1 MAAASRSGGPD
12 MAYIAELYEN
22 ISREPPAIGAR
33 KLLIEHYISVGNEW
47 LDGALDEAKQLKIL
61 APADPEVTSFLQ
73 QLEKKSEPPAPE
85 KKATPVASASRLW
98 EYKANTARHKST
110 TWSMPDSKRTDAT
123 SVQPIGDLDEARQD
137 LTTGYRNM
145 RAKATSVLGHLLRLQ
160 SLHRKAGLPQSENVD
175 KVKAIADGR
184 RAGTSSKIRSPGS
197 ARAVARHVRDHP
209 KEATEFVI
217 ADLEDSMDW
226 IRAPCGKPSG
236 ASIDETR
243 DYLVKRKS
251 AIESA
256 LPEELKVHCELAF
269 MHVEHE
275 RLNRNYVNDET
286 MLGDEVKDIPRADFY
301 VTEDNYAWSM
311 DELVQAIQAN
321 SGVLRNPLS
330 KEMFTPKDIKGILMH
345 PSGHPL
351 AALRVE
357 QREMSKGVRTETIDR
372 MEKLSK
378 VFLDDDSSDT
388 IPSRTAV
395 DEFLV
400 YIATCEYTDAC
411 TTRLIKRS

>member
-1 MAAASRSGGPD
+1 MAAASGSGGPD

-47 LDGALDEAKQLKIL
+47 LDGALDEAKKLKIL

-85 KKATPVASASRLW
+85 KKASPVASASGLQ
-98 EYKANTARHKST
+98 ESKANTARPKST
-110 TWSMPDSKRTDAT
+110 TWSMPDKRTDAT
-123 SVQPIGDLDEARQD
+123 SVQSIGDLDEARQD

-145 RAKATSVLGHLLRLQ
+145 RAKAISVLGHLLRLQ

-175 KVKAIADGR
+175 KVKAIVDGR
-184 RAGTSSKIRSPGS
+184 RAGTSSKIRPPGS
-197 ARAVARHVRDHP
+197 ARGVARHVRDHP
-209 KEATEFVI
+209 KEATDSVI

-226 IRAPCGKPSG
+226 IRAPYGKPSG

-243 DYLVKRKS
+243 DDLVKRKS

-256 LPEELKVHCELAF
+256 LPEELKIHCELAF

-357 QREMSKGVRTETIDR
+357 QRRMSKGVRTETIDR
-372 MEKLSK
+372 MEKLSM
-378 VFLDDDSSDT
+378 VLLDDNSIDA

-400 YIATCEYTDAC
+400 YIATCTYTETC
-411 TTRLIKRS
+411 TAKPTQRS